1 MCLLQDS
8 AAFKYP
14 VAPAPRSARLSSGG
28 DDSRSPLRSSPART
42 RHSSASSG
50 GGVGRRKFTRQPS
63 DESCSPLRY
72 ASAGDSPSARTSFK
86 GVFGGKGGVKV
97 TSGPVTRLRSPR
109 RPTAGRPLQ
118 LARSPLASSLDGDGI
133 EISLDAFDNDQEGV
147 VSR

>member
-8 AAFKYP
+8 AFKYP

-50 GGVGRRKFTRQPS
+50 GVGRKFTRQPS

-72 ASAGDSPSARTSFK
+72 ASVGDSPSARTSFK

-109 RPTAGRPLQ
+109 RPTAGSPMR
-118 LARSPLASSLDGDGI
+118 LARSPLASSLTGDGI